1 MACNAFQIEKLSIEV
16 VESTIQELI
25 RTGASVTGQ
34 NPWSVNLN
42 KHGIKLIADY
52 NPESKN
58 LNIVV
63 TNKKF
68 YLSCGKVENELR
80 KKIRLY

>member
-1 MACNAFQIEKLSIEV
+1 MACKPFQIDNLSLEV
-16 VESTIQELI
+16 VESTIQELV

-42 KHGIKLIADY
+42 KHGIKLNAQYQPAQSQLTIT
-52 NPESKN
+52 
-58 LNIVV
+58 V

-68 YLSCGKVENELR
+68 YVSCGRIERELR
-80 KKIRLY
+80 DRVKMY